1 VNASIFWRLVWKEYR
16 LQRAFWLAMLVFVP
30 ILLGLSMLAGN
41 VSAEWIF
48 VLSLA
53 LASLYAVGCGATLF
67 ATEHETGT
75 FDFQRAV
82 PVSPWQLFFG
92 KMTFALAS
100 TVALL
105 IVAIVVAALFAEIV
119 HTQFDSVRPGLESR
133 IWVQGG
139 LAAAEL
145 LLWGTLFSLLLS
157 QPLKAVVFALAGWAA
172 VLTLTSV
179 YADGPDYY
187 TRAAW
192 LRVAVAA
199 AVAAADLG
207 LGLRW
212 FRPGSSRLRQ
222 TVLASAAN
230 STRSLPTARPGLGGM
245 FLRLVWQEWQ
255 HSRGMLALSTAMV
268 LPAILLWLFK
278 IFAIHSRW
286 GWNSELSAALGAVWM
301 FAAMAAAPL
310 AGAWVFLGDWHAQ
323 SYRFLADRG
332 VKPGLV
338 WFSRQAVWL
347 GAVAFWVTAGLLAV
361 LASWPT
367 LRDAVDA
374 DAGRFF
380 SGVAVAVL
388 LVFTAYTVGQS
399 CSMLFRNSIVAG
411 FLSLLLSGVVCAWA
425 GLMWRLDVPFVWSVA
440 PIPFSL
446 LLATWLRTPGW
457 LAEQRGLRAWWAPTL
472 AVVLPAVVI
481 LVGVPAYRVLQ
492 IPAIGPGFNV
502 QEFTRPI
509 SREDQ
514 ATLELYRR
522 ALQAFVPRD
531 KLAEYGSAA
540 DNDGSRRATDAA
552 WVAANEEA
560 IALALK
566 ASGRPAGDLAP
577 AIDPFARDALYNLGH
592 SGDFYNL
599 GHFGDLLSASAAMVQ
614 REGRLDAAWERYR
627 AAIRIAG
634 RFSRRSAGQF
644 DTSRTVYRALP
655 GWSAAPGQT
664 KERIAAAI
672 NELSMSAL
680 PPDAPADSIKASYLR
695 QRRLMEANPE
705 TVSKAFRDEAE
716 ALKYTLWRRLLPWE
730 HRRALRVVDWLAW
743 HDLIMWQKAETAIR
757 NGDRPAVLVADPVRE
772 IYRSNREPWNTWAKW
787 RKWGEAIPLFDS
799 WNWPHSPRLISE
811 YASREAE
818 RRAALQILAIAAW
831 KLEHGEL
838 PPTLDALVGKR
849 LNKLPADPFADDRA
863 LFRYFPDGLPVAIKR
878 VNSGPVVRE
887 ETVLEANV
895 PFLWSLGPQVV
906 VREQGNPAIVV
917 DRYRVNDGAEWQVPA
932 TEQEVWQSGLV
943 FRIP

>member
-1 VNASIFWRLVWKEYR
+1 MNASIFWRLVWKEYR

-30 ILLGLSMLAGN
+30 LLLGLSMLAGN

-82 PVSPWQLFFG
+82 PVSPWQFFFG

-100 TVALL
+100 TAALL
-105 IVAIVVAALFAEIV
+105 MFAIAVAAVFARIV
-119 HTQFDSVRPGLESR
+119 HAQSSFTHPGLESR
-133 IWVQGG
+133 IWAHGG
-139 LAAAEL
+139 LAVAEL

-157 QPLKAVVFALAGWAA
+157 QPLKAVVFALAAWGA
-172 VLTLTSV
+172 VITLTSV
-179 YADGPDYY
+179 YADGPNYY
-187 TRAAW
+187 VRAAW
-192 LRVAVAA
+192 PRVGVAA
-199 AVAAADLG
+199 ALAAADLW

-222 TVLASAAN
+222 AVLASAAD
-230 STRSLPTARPGLGGM
+230 STGLLPTARPGMGGM

-255 HSRGMLALSTAMV
+255 QSRGMLVLVTAMV

-278 IFAIHSRW
+278 IFTIHGRW
-286 GWNSELSAALGAVWM
+286 GWNSELSATLGAVWM

-338 WFSRQAVWL
+338 WVSRQAVWL
-347 GAVAFWVTAGLLAV
+347 GAVAFWVTGGLLAV

-367 LRDAVDA
+367 LRDAADA

-380 SGVAVAVL
+380 GGVAIAVL

-399 CSMLFRNSIVAG
+399 CSMLFRSSIVAG
-411 FLSLLLSGVVCAWA
+411 FLSLLLSGAVSAWA
-425 GLMWRLDVPFVWSVA
+425 GLMWRLDVPFIWSVA

-457 LAEQRGLRAWWAPTL
+457 LAEQRGLRAWCAPTL
-472 AVVLPAVVI
+472 AVVLTAAAI
-481 LVGVPAYRVLQ
+481 LVGMPAYRVLQ
-492 IPAIGPGFNV
+492 IPAIGPGFDV

-509 SREDQ
+509 AREDQ

-522 ALQAFVPRD
+522 AVQAFVPRD
-531 KLAEYGSAA
+531 KLAESDSAA
-540 DNDGSRRATDAA
+540 DNDSDESQRAADAA

-560 IALALK
+560 IALALE
-566 ASGRPAGDLAP
+566 ASRRPAGDLYSP
-577 AIDPFARDALYNLGH
+577 PSDLFARDEL
-592 SGDFYNL
+592 YNL
-599 GHFGDLLSASAAMVQ
+599 GHFGDLLSTSAAIQQ
-614 REGRLDAAWERYR
+614 REGRLDTAWERYR
-627 AAIRIAG
+627 AAIRIAR
-634 RFSRRSAGQF
+634 RFNRRSAGQF
-644 DTSRTVYRALP
+644 DVSRTVYRALP
-655 GWSAAPGQT
+655 GWAAAPGQT
-664 KERIAAAI
+664 KERIAAAMD
-672 NELSMSAL
+672 ELSKSAL

-695 QRRLMEANPE
+695 QRRLMEADPD
-705 TVSKAFRDEAE
+705 TISQAFRDETE
-716 ALKYTLWRRLLPWE
+716 ALQYTLWRKLLPWE
-730 HRRALRVVDWLAW
+730 HRRALRVVDWMAW
-743 HDLIMWQKAETAIR
+743 HDLIMWRKAETAIR
-757 NGDRPAVLVADPVRE
+757 NGDRPAVLVADPFQE
-772 IYRSNREPWNTWAKW
+772 IYQSNRKPWTTWTKW

-799 WNWPHSPRLISE
+799 WNWPHSPRLISDH
-811 YASREAE
+811 ASREAE

-838 PPTLDALVGKR
+838 PTTLDALVGKR
-849 LNKLPADPFADDRA
+849 LNELPADPFADDRA
-863 LFRYFPDGLPVAIKR
+863 PFRYFPDGLPVAMKR

-906 VREQGNPAIVV
+906 VRDQGNPAIAV
-917 DRYRVNDGAEWQVPA
+917 DRYRVYDGAEWQVPA